1 MTGIG
6 RITLGILLDS
16 LGAETLSP
24 LSLPPG
30 LDVLLGA
37 PFIYDPEDPLGELDG
52 AVLLVAGRASVDLV
66 SRAVRAGVSAV
77 VVKPD
82 QSETA
87 ALIEAAQAGRIALLG
102 ANPRVAWGHLYVLID
117 ALLAVA
123 APASHLDASPNV
135 DLFTLANEIALH
147 VGGAVTIEDLAMRV
161 LAYSTIDGQR
171 IDSLREAGIL
181 GRRVPAHPS
190 HIEEY
195 ASVLRSQSAVWS
207 YEPREYC
214 PRLAIAVRARG
225 EALGTI
231 WVLQSDQPLV
241 ADAADVLARAAAAAA
256 PHLARISLA
265 ADQGR
270 RRRDEWLGWLLRGDG
285 NPDEVAMSLGL
296 VPDQPLTVIA
306 FGSRERDDDAV
317 DARHA
322 TNLIATAYSAYR
334 LQAAAGIV
342 DGRAYAVVDGR
353 TPSSLIERV
362 TGDTLAHIS
371 ARLGGSWLA
380 GIGRTAAS
388 AASVPISAGQARQ
401 ALQALR
407 GPYTD
412 SQIGRHDRL
421 SAAVLLVEIDS
432 ALRGRP
438 TLFSEPLSLIAGQD
452 QNHGTQYLASLR
464 TWIAKHYDVS
474 QAAAALS
481 LHPNTL
487 RYRLRRIGELV
498 DLEDPDIRLV
508 LALQLRISG
517 ATNSGT

>member
-256 PHLARISLA
+256 
-265 ADQGR
+265 
-270 RRRDEWLGWLLRGDG
+270 
-285 NPDEVAMSLGL
+285 
-296 VPDQPLTVIA
+296 
-306 FGSRERDDDAV
+306 
-317 DARHA
+317 
-322 TNLIATAYSAYR
+322 
-334 LQAAAGIV
+334 
-342 DGRAYAVVDGR
+342 RAS
-353 TPSSLIERV
+353 TS
-362 TGDTLAHIS
+362 
-371 ARLGGSWLA
+371 
-380 GIGRTAAS
+380 AAS
-388 AASVPISAGQARQ
+388 A
-401 ALQALR
+401 
-407 GPYTD
+407 T
-412 SQIGRHDRL
+412 
-421 SAAVLLVEIDS
+421 
-432 ALRGRP
+432 
-438 TLFSEPLSLIAGQD
+438 
-452 QNHGTQYLASLR
+452 
-464 TWIAKHYDVS
+464 
-474 QAAAALS
+474 
-481 LHPNTL
+481 
-487 RYRLRRIGELV
+487 
-498 DLEDPDIRLV
+498 
-508 LALQLRISG
+508 SG
-517 ATNSGT
+517 